1 MAGTS
6 KGLIQIV
13 RVDPELIADIIPV
26 DFPINLMLAAAWDE
40 ATCPKYNFSIR
51 SEFSSLYRLLP
62 YIFY

>member
-26 DFPINLMLAAAWDE
+26 DFPINLMIAAAWDE
-40 ATCPKYNFSIR
+40 ATCTKYNFSIR
-51 SEFSSLYRLLP
+51 SEFCSLFRLLP
-62 YIFY
+62 NIFY